1 VVEVPEPAPAPS
13 AARLSVASGLF
24 RQYCLVCHGPRGT
37 GAEIRASMPAI
48 PDFTS
53 RDWQATANS
62 TQLAVSILEGKGT
75 LMPSFRGR
83 IDEDQA
89 QNLVAYV
96 RAFGPEPVKAEL
108 SPDASDFERRYRQ
121 LSAEWDEL
129 EKRMR
134 ELQPARKP

>member
-1 VVEVPEPAPAPS
+1 VPAPS

-37 GAEIRASMPAI
+37 GAEIRASMPTI

-53 RDWQATANS
+53 RAWQAGANS

-83 IDEDQA
+83 VNEEQA
-89 QNLVAYV
+89 QDLVAYV
-96 RAFGPEPVKAEL
+96 RAFGPEGMTTQA
-108 SPDASDFERRYRQ
+108 SPDASDFEKRFRQ
-121 LSAEWDEL
+121 LGAEWDEL
-129 EKRMR
+129 EKQMR
-134 ELQPARKP
+134 ELQPACKP